1 MKAPLKC
8 ILINLCFHSID
19 RGMFRAVLPRY
30 HVATRVGELD
40 VWDGGD
46 DFREEGSVGRVL
58 GLFKHLRVRVTE
70 RGLAH
75 ITQPDCS
82 LCRGLKLARGTDC
95 FFPQLSITEIIHY
108 LARRVDKEIALLG
121 MELRGSDNLKE
132 QHLLTPAP
140 PRSAWVRQISPLWVP
155 PCWQAW
161 CRRCWRT
168 DRWSP
173 CATSWCEGHRQRD
186 KFPGEK
192 KDDIRKTQSG
202 ERYLVRVDRYWIDVV
217 GVGIGKYPPENGNV
231 SANYWK
237 TIKNQIF
244 KMNTDVSSTRPHL
257 GLASTISSMGLRTG
271 TLRALMELGSLWR
284 MRVIVW

>member
-1 MKAPLKC
+1 MEEMISEKKDL
-8 ILINLCFHSID
+8 L
-19 RGMFRAVLPRY
+19 
-30 HVATRVGELD
+30 VGSS
-40 VWDGGD
+40 
-46 DFREEGSVGRVL
+46 GSSNIFEWESQSADWRISHNRFVPCVEDSSWQEA
-58 GLFKHLRVRVTE
+58 LF
-70 RGLAH
+70 
-75 ITQPDCS
+75 
-82 LCRGLKLARGTDC
+82 

-108 LARRVDKEIALLG
+108 LAGRVDKEIALLG

-173 CATSWCEGHRQRD
+173 CATSWCVGHRQRD

-192 KDDIRKTQSG
+192 KDDRRKAQSG

-217 GVGIGKYPPENGNV
+217 GVGVGKYPPENGNN

-237 TIKNQIF
+237 TIRKQDFQNEHR
-244 KMNTDVSSTRPHL
+244 DVSSTRPHL

-284 MRVIVW
+284 KRVIV